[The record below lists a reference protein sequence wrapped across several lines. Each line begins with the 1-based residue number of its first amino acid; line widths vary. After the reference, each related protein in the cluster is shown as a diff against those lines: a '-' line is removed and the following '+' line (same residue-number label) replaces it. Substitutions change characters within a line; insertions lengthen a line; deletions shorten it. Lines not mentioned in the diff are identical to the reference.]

1 MPESTYLVSVT
12 ESGIIGYKKENE
24 LLKEEIVR
32 LRLELAELKR
42 LIFGKKSERFISEEK
57 PFPPGTLFSE
67 VVPEENKLENLTEQI
82 SYERT
87 KPVHRKGGAKN
98 CRHIYCDTSK
108 LLSPRIGKIQTDA

>member
-1 MPESTYLVSVT
+1 MNNVEEIVLSLQQEIV
-12 ESGIIGYKKENE
+12 EYKKENAY
-24 LLKEEIVR
+24 LRAEI
-32 LRLELAELKR
+32 AQLKR

-87 KPVHRKGGAKN
+87 KPVHRNGGAKN
-98 CRHIYCDTSK
+98 CRHIYFVKSK
-108 LLSPRIGKIQTDA
+108 LLNQKIRKIQTDA